1 MKCWPT
7 GQSPVPTDRRVS
19 TDRFYG
25 GTTNRMANLRG
36 LLRFVDATQPT
47 FDEVV
52 DWVSANTG
60 GGSES
65 FVERNLDFLA
75 TCDVVDRDGPQ
86 ISVGGAGAA
95 YLESRDPLDLFE
107 GFQRGVVGFT
117 AILETLAD
125 RPLDDPEVGAVLA
138 SAAGRD
144 SVAEDVGRRHREWLQ
159 VLGLLSYDDETGESR
174 ITALG
179 REAIGE
185 PDEGGKGEAAVTD
198 HAARIQSSQRRAYRV
213 SEAFKESVRDSYGRT
228 GVFTE
233 IDHPALLT
241 VAHVLARSEYRE
253 HAEDPTNA
261 FLANWT
267 HHMAFDAE
275 TFTLDGDYRLHVAP
289 DFDPRDPWLRET
301 ISDQDGEQLAWPDEA
316 TLGESYLRRRND
328 DIDWW

>member
-1 MKCWPT
+1 M
-7 GQSPVPTDRRVS
+7 PTDRRVS

-52 DWVSANTG
+52 EWVSANTG

-75 TCDVVDRDGPQ
+75 TCAVVDRDGRRVT
-86 ISVGGAGAA
+86 VGDAGAA
-95 YLESRDPLDLFE
+95 YLESRDPLALFE
-107 GFQRGVVGFT
+107 GFRSGVVGFD
-117 AILETLAD
+117 AILETLTD
-125 RPLDDPEVGAVLA
+125 QPLDDDEIGAVLA
-138 SAAGRD
+138 KAAGRD

-159 VLGLLSYDDETGESR
+159 VLGLLAYDGAAGKSR

-179 REAIGE
+179 RVAIGE
-185 PDEGGKGEAAVTD
+185 PEDGREDGAAD
-198 HAARIQSSQRRAYRV
+198 HAARVQPSQRREYRV
-213 SEAFKESVRDSYGRT
+213 SDAFRQSVVDSYGET
-228 GVFTE
+228 GVFTQ
-233 IDHPALLT
+233 IDHRALLT
-241 VAHVLARSEYRE
+241 VAHVLARSEYPE
-253 HAEDPTNA
+253 HAEDPANA

-267 HHMAFDAE
+267 HHMAFDAK

-289 DFDPRDPWLRET
+289 EFDPRDPWLRET
-301 ISDQDGEQLAWPDEA
+301 IVDRSGERLAWPDEA

>member
-1 MKCWPT
+1 MKCWPA
-7 GQSPVPTDRRVS
+7 GQSPVTIDRRVS

-36 LLRFVDATQPT
+36 LLRFVDARQPT

-65 FVERNLDFLA
+65 FVERNLDFLT
-75 TCDVVDRDGPQ
+75 TCDVFNRDRLRVT
-86 ISVGGAGAA
+86 VGSAGAA
-95 YLESRDPLDLFE
+95 YLASRDPLDLFE
-107 GFQRGVVGFT
+107 GFRNGVVGFD

-125 RPLDDPEVGAVLA
+125 RPLDDHEVGAVLA

-185 PDEGGKGEAAVTD
+185 PDDEGGVVAGD
-198 HAARIQSSQRRAYRV
+198 HAARVESSQRRTYRV
-213 SEAFKESVRDSYGRT
+213 SEAFKQSVRDSYGGT

-233 IDHPALLT
+233 IGHPTLLT
-241 VAHVLARSEYRE
+241 VAHVLARSEYPE
-253 HAEDPTNA
+253 HAEDPANA
-261 FLANWT
+261 LLANWT

-289 DFDPRDPWLRET
+289 EFDPRDPWLRET
-301 ISDQDGEQLAWPDEA
+301 LADRDGERLAWPDEA